1 MTEWIYVDRTKY
13 ADDGCDWTPAIL
25 WQMNASARARSRAV
39 YIPAPRPVQVAKPS
53 APMIRRTPVAATPGD
68 KNQEKVTKTHIGIV
82 IHSRGEK
89 IVRLHETAT
98 AWSVSGQ
105 ENYDKRNGTR
115 IGASGASCLM
125 LETIKPAESKV
136 VTQESTAGS
145 ELSAQALVT
154 LMQDKTLSYQAILT
168 TIKLSHPEVRMSM
181 SQLQNR
187 IKGMMQSKLVAL
199 IRHDDLP
206 VTHFT
211 LGHVDPG
218 FYALSSKN
226 LKG

>member
-1 MTEWIYVDRTKY
+1 MTELIYVDRTKY

-25 WQMNASARARSRAV
+25 WQMNAGARARSRAV
-39 YIPAPRPVQVAKPS
+39 YIPAPRLVQVAKPS
-53 APMIRRTPVAATPGD
+53 APMIRRAPVAVTPGD
-68 KNQEKVTKTHIGIV
+68 NNQENVTKTHIGIV
-82 IHSRGEK
+82 IHTRGER

-125 LETIKPAESKV
+125 LETIKPAESKAPE
-136 VTQESTAGS
+136 QESKAGG
-145 ELSAQALVT
+145 ELAAQALVAI
-154 LMQDKTLSYQAILT
+154 MQDKTLSYQAILT
-168 TIKLSHPEVRMSM
+168 TIKQRHPEARISM

-187 IKGMMQSKLVAL
+187 IKGMMQSKLVAMT
-199 IRHDDLP
+199 RHDDLP

-211 LGHVDPG
+211 LCHVDPR

>member
-1 MTEWIYVDRTKY
+1 MTELIYVDRTKF

-25 WQMNASARARSRAV
+25 WQMNAGARARSRAV
-39 YIPAPRPVQVAKPS
+39 YVPAPRPVQVAEPS
-53 APMIRRTPVAATPGD
+53 APMIRRAPVAVTSVD
-68 KNQEKVTKTHIGIV
+68 NNQENVNKTHVGIV
-82 IHSRGEK
+82 IHTRGER

-105 ENYDKRNGTR
+105 ENYDKRNGSR

-125 LETIKPAESKV
+125 LETIKPVENKTVEESKGDV
-136 VTQESTAGS
+136 
-145 ELSAQALVT
+145 ELPAQALVAI
-154 LMQDKTLSYQAILT
+154 MQNKTLSYQAILT
-168 TIKLSHPEVRMSM
+168 SIKLRHPETRISM

-187 IKGMMQSKLVAL
+187 IKGMMQSKLVTMT
-199 IRHDDLP
+199 RHDDLP

-211 LGHVDPG
+211 LGHVDPR

>member
-1 MTEWIYVDRTKY
+1 MTELIYVDRTKF

-25 WQMNASARARSRAV
+25 WQMNAGARARSRAV
-39 YIPAPRPVQVAKPS
+39 YVPAPRPVQVAEPS
-53 APMIRRTPVAATPGD
+53 APMIRRAPVAVAPVD
-68 KNQEKVTKTHIGIV
+68 NNQENVTKTHTGIV
-82 IHSRGEK
+82 IHTRGER

-98 AWSVSGQ
+98 TWSVSCQ

-125 LETIKPAESKV
+125 LETIKPVENKTV
-136 VTQESTAGS
+136 EEPKGDV
-145 ELSAQALVT
+145 ELPAQALVAI
-154 LMQDKTLSYQAILT
+154 MQNKTLSYQAILT
-168 TIKLSHPEVRMSM
+168 SIKLRHPETRISM

-187 IKGMMQSKLVAL
+187 IKGMMQSKLVTMT
-199 IRHDDLP
+199 RHDDLP

-211 LGHVDPG
+211 LGHVDPR

>member
-1 MTEWIYVDRTKY
+1 
-13 ADDGCDWTPAIL
+13 
-25 WQMNASARARSRAV
+25 
-39 YIPAPRPVQVAKPS
+39 
-53 APMIRRTPVAATPGD
+53 
-68 KNQEKVTKTHIGIV
+68 
-82 IHSRGEK
+82 
-89 IVRLHETAT
+89 
-98 AWSVSGQ
+98 
-105 ENYDKRNGTR
+105 
-115 IGASGASCLM
+115 M

-154 LMQDKTLSYQAILT
+154 IMQDKTLSYQAILT

>member
-1 MTEWIYVDRTKY
+1 MTELIYVDRTKF

-25 WQMNASARARSRAV
+25 WQMNAGARARSRAV
-39 YIPAPRPVQVAKPS
+39 YVPAPRPVQVAEPS
-53 APMIRRTPVAATPGD
+53 APMIRRAPVAVTSVD
-68 KNQEKVTKTHIGIV
+68 NNQENVTKTHVGIV
-82 IHSRGEK
+82 IHTRGER

-105 ENYDKRNGTR
+105 ENYDKRNGSR

-125 LETIKPAESKV
+125 LETIKPVENKTVEESKGDV
-136 VTQESTAGS
+136 
-145 ELSAQALVT
+145 ELPAQALVAI
-154 LMQDKTLSYQAILT
+154 MQNKTLSYQAILT
-168 TIKLSHPEVRMSM
+168 SIKLRHPETRISM

-187 IKGMMQSKLVAL
+187 IKGMMQSKLVTMT
-199 IRHDDLP
+199 RHDDLP

-211 LGHVDPG
+211 LGHVDPR

>member
-1 MTEWIYVDRTKY
+1 MTELIYVDRTKF

-25 WQMNASARARSRAV
+25 WQMNAGARARSRAV
-39 YIPAPRPVQVAKPS
+39 YVPAPRPVQVAEPS
-53 APMIRRTPVAATPGD
+53 APMIRRAPVTVTPSD
-68 KNQEKVTKTHIGIV
+68 KNQENVTKTHVGVV
-82 IHSRGEK
+82 IHARGER

-125 LETIKPAESKV
+125 LETIKPVENKTV
-136 VTQESTAGS
+136 EEPKGDV
-145 ELSAQALVT
+145 ELPAQALVAI
-154 LMQDKTLSYQAILT
+154 MQDKTLSYQAILT
-168 TIKLSHPEVRMSM
+168 TIKQRYPEARISM

-187 IKGMMQSKLVAL
+187 IKGMMQSKLVAM

-211 LGHVDPG
+211 LGHVDPR

-226 LKG
+226 LKA

>member
-1 MTEWIYVDRTKY
+1 MTELIYVDRTKF

-25 WQMNASARARSRAV
+25 WQMNAGARARSRAV
-39 YIPAPRPVQVAKPS
+39 YVPAPRLVQVAEPS
-53 APMIRRTPVAATPGD
+53 APMIRRAPVPVIPSD
-68 KNQEKVTKTHIGIV
+68 NNQENVTKTHVGIV
-82 IHSRGEK
+82 IHTRGER

-125 LETIKPAESKV
+125 LETIKPVENKTVEEPKGDAE
-136 VTQESTAGS
+136 
-145 ELSAQALVT
+145 LPAQALVAI
-154 LMQDKTLSYQAILT
+154 MQDKTLSYQAILT
-168 TIKLSHPEVRMSM
+168 TIKQRHPEARISM

-187 IKGMMQSKLVAL
+187 IKGMMQSKLVAM

-211 LGHVDPG
+211 LGHVDPR